1 MKRFLCCMTSVV
13 AMHFFIYSFILKYI
27 FNLLYLNCLCKAH

>member
-13 AMHFFIYSFILKYI
+13 AMHFLFIHSF
-27 FNLLYLNCLCKAH
+27 